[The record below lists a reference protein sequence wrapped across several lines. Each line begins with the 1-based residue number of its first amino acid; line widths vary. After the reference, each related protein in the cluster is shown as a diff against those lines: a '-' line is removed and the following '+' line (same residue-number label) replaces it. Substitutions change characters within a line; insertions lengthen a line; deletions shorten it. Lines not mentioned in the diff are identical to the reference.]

1 MCALDA
7 LQRLLIA
14 DILTLEERMQI
25 VRVMKIHINNPD
37 AGVEVKTLQTLPL
50 LLNSSEYSQE
60 IVQNVFSLCSTMLK
74 RDIGVANA
82 VMIQLISMIVDRAE
96 QQLQRGE
103 PLNLETNMYTSAA
116 GIAYTIVEELCKIAG
131 SPGSK
136 SSVLNERASVDSEK
150 GSVGTFIK
158 KYGSTLVNNFMVNS
172 LSANDTEIHG
182 IERDCRHFGLG
193 GISRALAFE
202 LLETALVNKEAV
214 FIGHPEFEDLVR

>member
-1 MCALDA
+1 
-7 LQRLLIA
+7 
-14 DILTLEERMQI
+14 MQI

-37 AGVEVKTLQTLPL
+37 RGVEVKTLQTLPL

-74 RDIGVANA
+74 RDVGVANA

-96 QQLQRGE
+96 QQMAQEKSLDLDSE
-103 PLNLETNMYTSAA
+103 LYTSAA
-116 GIAYTIVEELCKIAG
+116 GIAYTVVEELCKIAG
-131 SPGSK
+131 NAGPK
-136 SSVLNERASVDSEK
+136 SAALSGRASPDEDK
-150 GSVGTFIK
+150 GSVGTLIK

-182 IERDCRHFGLG
+182 VERDCRHFGLG
-193 GISRALAFE
+193 GISRELAFE

-214 FIGHPEFEDLVR
+214 FIGNPQFEELVR